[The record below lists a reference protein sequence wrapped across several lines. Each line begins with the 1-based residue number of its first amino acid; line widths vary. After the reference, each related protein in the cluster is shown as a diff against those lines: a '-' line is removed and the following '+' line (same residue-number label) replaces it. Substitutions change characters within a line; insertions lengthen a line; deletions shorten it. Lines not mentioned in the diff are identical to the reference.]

1 VGAKREHLE
10 RLSRLQVLDDQVRRL
25 EAELAEKPRLVA
37 HERKAVEDARA
48 RLAGAEKA
56 ARDAHV
62 AADRLE
68 LDVRTKEEAIKKL
81 EGQLNT
87 ATSNK
92 VYSELLLNIRSAR
105 ADIEKIEEQILA
117 RMDDTEALEGEVEKA
132 RVVVRN
138 AEDEFRE
145 SEKAMQAQAKEVGE
159 RLGQRKGMRDLL
171 AKEIDPEVLA
181 IYERV
186 RSSRKGIGIA
196 MLTVDGEGSHFC
208 AACQMDVPI
217 QEVSL
222 AIAGDKV
229 VQCRSCNRILC
240 VETLPVSETGEA
252 RDSAKQ

>member
-1 VGAKREHLE
+1 MGAKREHLE

-25 EAELAEKPRLVA
+25 EAEMNEKPLLVA
-37 HERKAVEDARA
+37 HERKALDEARA
-48 RLAGAEKA
+48 KLAATEKA
-56 ARDAHV
+56 SKDAHM

-81 EGQLNT
+81 DGQLNT

-117 RMDDTEALEGEVEKA
+117 RMDDTEALEAEVEKA

-145 SEKAMQAQAKEVGE
+145 SEKALLAQAKEIGD
-159 RLGQRKGMRDLL
+159 RLAQRRGMRDLL

-181 IYERV
+181 VYERV
-186 RSSRKGIGIA
+186 RVSRKGIGIA
-196 MLTVDGEGSHFC
+196 MLTVDRDGSHFC

-222 AIAGDKV
+222 ALAGEKL

-240 VETLPVSETGEA
+240 VEALPAHEA
-252 RDSAKQ
+252 REPKP